1 MARLTGR
8 ARSIQRRA
16 QTKARKK
23 RSSGSVAGASTSSG
37 PSQELRDLS
46 INLANNSGG
55 GGSARGDDFAG
66 GFSGSGNEGAAGA
79 GSDDAVRSRE
89 ELENANFNLAGGG
102 GGGSSA
108 AFRASLIAQF
118 KKAREDRQD
127 RQVALSAGGMSAS
140 DNLRAGNIDTVG
152 QDRAT
157 DGSQSSGSG
166 DDVDQT
172 KRTGAGTIDSP
183 LTDRQILDLEEQG
196 IREGDFME
204 GRGFLTPIGTFAQNL
219 TAETENLAAN
229 DVTPEDGI
237 IVSDDIVVKDE
248 KEAVD
253 TIDAAS
259 KVVNDLTYLDEEI
272 KSLQEGLKNEL
283 SNINEQA
290 KIDRENL
297 KASQG
302 SETGQTS
309 VGLAA
314 AGGYLGFSGS
324 ATGVLLNLAKSH
336 RTELQA
342 LESRKQQTIF
352 EAREAARN
360 SQFDLVQLKAQEL
373 RNIEQENYDRVQD
386 HLAKTKAVNEKEA
399 TKKAK
404 IQTEGDIFTAI
415 QGGATTVADIFSALG
430 GEVDVDTINKFL
442 GNVTPET
449 SDGFKFNPSQ
459 NASLLGT
466 GMNLGDIRALS
477 SYISE
482 NGYTEE
488 VRGMLTATEKL
499 AVDKIFREQ
508 PKATKVEKE
517 DLFSF
522 SNSKRDALLGSG
534 IDIKD
539 IPLIEESI
547 GSYGIE
553 ATLSAMDDP
562 SQRLALATAMS
573 ATEILSKVEAV
584 PPTVQETTTSII
596 DSLTPEQLKNLKN
609 KSDLSGQSKA
619 LTGKTKDVTRLL
631 ETPEMQA
638 VIQNAMDQNMSID
651 DIVAALTS

>member
-1 MARLTGR
+1 MARETGR
-8 ARSIQRRA
+8 SRSIQRRA
-16 QTKARKK
+16 NAKARN
-23 RSSGSVAGASTSSG
+23 RNSSVAGASTSSG
-37 PSQELRDLS
+37 PSQGLTDLS
-46 INLANNSGG
+46 INLANNQS

-79 GSDDAVRSRE
+79 GSNADVRTKE
-89 ELENANFNLAGGG
+89 ELESSNFGLAGGG
-102 GGGSSA
+102 GGSGSSA
-108 AFRASLIAQF
+108 AFRASLVAQF

-127 RQVALSAGGMSAS
+127 RQLALSAGGMSAS

-172 KRTGAGTIDSP
+172 KRTGAGTKENP

-196 IREGDFME
+196 IKEGDFME
-204 GRGFLTPIGTFAQNL
+204 GRGFLTPLGTFAQNL

-237 IVSDDIVVKDE
+237 IVSDDIVVNDE

-259 KVVNDLTYLDEEI
+259 KVINDLTYLDEEI
-272 KSLQEGLKNEL
+272 KSLQEGLKDEL
-283 SNINEQA
+283 KNINEQA

-404 IQTEGDIFTAI
+404 VQTEGDIFTAI

-442 GNVTPET
+442 GNITPET
-449 SDGFKFNPSQ
+449 SEGFKFNPGQ
-459 NASLLGT
+459 NASLLGS

-477 SYISE
+477 SFISE

-488 VRGMLTATEKL
+488 VRGMLTPTERM
-499 AVDKIFREQ
+499 AVDKIFLEQ
-508 PKATKVEKE
+508 PKATGVKKE
-517 DLFSF
+517 DSFSF
-522 SNSKRDALLGSG
+522 SNSKRDTLLGSG
-534 IDIKD
+534 IDIRD

-547 GSYGIE
+547 NSFGIE
-553 ATLSAMDDP
+553 RTLSAMDDP
-562 SQRLALATAMS
+562 AQRLALATAMS
-573 ATEILSKVEAV
+573 ATEILSQVEAV
-584 PPTVQETTTSII
+584 PPTIQETTTSIV

-609 KSDLSGQSKA
+609 RADISGESKA
-619 LTGKTKDVTRLL
+619 LTGKTKDVARLL
-631 ETPEMQA
+631 NTPEMQT
-638 VIQNAMDQNMSID
+638 VIQNAMDQNMSIE